1 MSLVLHELRDHIS
14 YITLNRP
21 EKLNA
26 INPEM
31 REELYQAFLEV
42 RDNPEVWLA
51 IITGQ
56 GRAFCTGHD
65 LVAMAEAVERPG
77 ATTDDLYIMESTIW
91 KPILVAIN
99 GVCLA
104 QGCGLALTADIR
116 IASEQAQLGWPQ
128 VKRGIS
134 SVSGPTLLAQRVPL
148 GRAMEILFTGDFFSA
163 QEALELGL
171 VNRLVPEAE
180 LEKTIEGLMSN
191 ISQHSAPV
199 LSMTKKAIYEGLGMS
214 LTNSLKHSHNL
225 FLNELYK
232 LEDTQEG
239 LRAIIEKRKPQ
250 WKNR

>member
-1 MSLVLHELRDHIS
+1 MSLVLYELRDHIS

-163 QEALELGL
+163 QEALDLGL
-171 VNRLVPEAE
+171 VNRVVPHQELMAETEA
-180 LEKTIEGLMSN
+180 LARKILAN
-191 ISQHSAPV
+191 APLAV
-199 LSMTKKAIYEGLGMS
+199 RAIKEAAIRGLG
-214 LTNSLKHSHNL
+214 LPLDQRVRLARQVADHLKQSQ
-225 FLNELYK
+225 
-232 LEDTQEG
+232 DAQEG
-239 LRAIIEKRKPQ
+239 LAAFREKRAPV
-250 WKNR
+250 WKGR

>member
-163 QEALELGL
+163 QEALDLGL
-171 VNRLVPEAE
+171 VNRVVPHQELMAETEA
-180 LEKTIEGLMSN
+180 LARKILAN
-191 ISQHSAPV
+191 APLAV
-199 LSMTKKAIYEGLGMS
+199 RAIKEAAIRGLG
-214 LTNSLKHSHNL
+214 LPLDQRVRLARQVADHLKQSQ
-225 FLNELYK
+225 
-232 LEDTQEG
+232 DAQEG
-239 LRAIIEKRKPQ
+239 LAAFREKRAPV
-250 WKNR
+250 WKGR